1 MAEPTR
7 TDGPIYTDHLGV
19 NIWCAHHEDLSHGNL
34 YFVNQPIG
42 QDPEPFYRSGPTVA
56 TLQFQNGN
64 PHTLGINGLTN
75 EHLLAILYHRIGVL
89 DAKMPDQENKIAK
102 HYVKSALTALERRT
116 KARQARNVEG
126 TDAP

>member
-1 MAEPTR
+1 MADPF
-7 TDGPIYTDHLGV
+7 YTDHLGCKV
-19 NIWCAHHEDLSHGNL
+19 TADDEGG
-34 YFVNQPIG
+34 FVYYV
-42 QDPEPFYRSGPTVA
+42 DPPTTPVMPEGVDCDRDGLAVA
-56 TLQFQNGN
+56 RLQFQNGN